1 MRSILLNWI
10 YKQRKSVLWRELSP
24 ECETCISQTNKLNS
38 CQIIWKPHPCFGR
51 CKSLQCCNFQK
62 DTTVWG
68 RSSTVPKRALQTRS
82 PSQNSLQWLI
92 HSVPGPLM
100 GPFVSVGELAPITCS
115 SIGGCG
121 MLPAISKLLLQWPQR
136 TPTDLHARAS
146 ILGGWGTTST
156 VNLSSTVNTELTQL
170 PPGTEQ
176 SCAML
181 AQITGS
187 GAKLRSNNGQPQP
200 GYSKPISLCKFLNPK
215 PPVRV
220 GEEEQILR
228 NCWSKFAQ
236 GLLVISSLL
245 TTSSKPR
252 LQKTAGVRKTVQMS
266 THTVSAPQWEQL

>member
-68 RSSTVPKRALQTRS
+68 RSSTVPKCTLQTRS
-82 PSQNSLQWLI
+82 PSQNSLPWLI

-121 MLPAISKLLLQWPQR
+121 MLPAISKLLLQWPQQ

-146 ILGGWGTTST
+146 ILGGWVNSQHRANPTTT
-156 VNLSSTVNTELTQL
+156 
-170 PPGTEQ
+170 
-176 SCAML
+176 MHR
-181 AQITGS
+181 
-187 GAKLRSNNGQPQP
+187 AKLCYAGPDHRQWGQVKKQ
-200 GYSKPISLCKFLNPK
+200 
-215 PPVRV
+215 
-220 GEEEQILR
+220 Q
-228 NCWSKFAQ
+228 W
-236 GLLVISSLL
+236 
-245 TTSSKPR
+245 TT
-252 LQKTAGVRKTVQMS
+252 TAWVQ
-266 THTVSAPQWEQL
+266 